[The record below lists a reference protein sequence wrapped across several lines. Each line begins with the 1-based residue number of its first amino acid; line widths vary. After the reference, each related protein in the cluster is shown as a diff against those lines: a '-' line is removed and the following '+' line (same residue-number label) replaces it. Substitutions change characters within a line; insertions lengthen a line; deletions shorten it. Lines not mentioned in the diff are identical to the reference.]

1 MAEKV
6 KFGLKN
12 CYYAKVTESGY
23 ATPVRL
29 PGAVNLTLSPV
40 GDESEFYADDSLY
53 FGEKNNNG
61 YDGSLELAL
70 IPESFKKDILG
81 EILDANNVL
90 LEDATA
96 SQSAFALLFE
106 TTTDDGARKFVL
118 YNCLAARPN
127 IEATTKSASKEV
139 KTETID
145 ITCRPNA
152 AGHVKMKT
160 TATTP
165 NSVIEGWY
173 SEVYEET
180 ASI

>member
-40 GDESEFYADDSLY
+40 GDEVDFYADDTQY
-53 FGEKNNNG
+53 FGEKVNNG

-81 EILDANNVL
+81 EVLDSNNVL
-90 LEDATA
+90 LEDSTA
-96 SQSAFALLFE
+96 AQNNFALLFE

-118 YNCLAARPN
+118 YNCMASRPN
-127 IEATTKSASKEV
+127 VEASTKTSTKEV

-145 ITCRPNA
+145 ISCRPNA
-152 AGHVKMKT
+152 DGHVKMKT
-160 TATTP
+160 TADTP
-165 NSVIEGWY
+165 TSVLNSWY
-173 SEVYEET
+173 TEVYT
-180 ASI
+180 QVTSI

>member
-23 ATPVRL
+23 DTPVQL

-40 GDESEFYADDSLY
+40 GDDSEFYADDSLY
-53 FGEKNNNG
+53 FGEKVNNG

-81 EILDANNVL
+81 EVLDSNNVL
-90 LEDATA
+90 KEDATA
-96 SQSAFALLFE
+96 SQSNFALLFE

-118 YNCLAARPN
+118 YNCIASRPN
-127 IEATTKSASKEV
+127 IEASTKSATKEV

-145 ITCRPNA
+145 LTIRPNSD
-152 AGHVKMKT
+152 GVVKMKT

-165 NSVIEGWY
+165 AAVVSGWY
-173 SEVYEET
+173 SQVYTEVE
-180 ASI
+180 SI